1 LKNNKTY
8 HFPCYCLVKVVS
20 ILVLLMFCSPDL
32 ITAQTNT
39 QSEYKVKAIFLYN
52 FTRFID
58 WPNNAFASNEEP
70 FKIGIVG
77 TDPFGVYL
85 EETVRG
91 EKVSGRSI
99 VVERYKNM
107 KEIKNCHM
115 LYINVTNQRDI
126 KNIVTSVGEK
136 KTLTI
141 SENPEFVKWGGMIR
155 IYSDDNKIRIQIND
169 AAARKAGIKISAKLL
184 NVAEVY
190 YP

>member
-1 LKNNKTY
+1 
-8 HFPCYCLVKVVS
+8 
-20 ILVLLMFCSPDL
+20 MFCSPDL
-32 ITAQTNT
+32 ITAQSTT

-58 WPNNAFASNEEP
+58 WPSNAFASNDEP

-85 EETVRG
+85 EEVVRG
-91 EKVSGRSI
+91 EKVSGRPI
-99 VVERYKNM
+99 VVERYKNVR
-107 KEIKNCHM
+107 EIKNCHM
-115 LYINVTNQRDI
+115 LYINVTNQKDI
-126 KNIVTSVGEK
+126 KNILAAVGEK
-136 KTLTI
+136 KTLTM